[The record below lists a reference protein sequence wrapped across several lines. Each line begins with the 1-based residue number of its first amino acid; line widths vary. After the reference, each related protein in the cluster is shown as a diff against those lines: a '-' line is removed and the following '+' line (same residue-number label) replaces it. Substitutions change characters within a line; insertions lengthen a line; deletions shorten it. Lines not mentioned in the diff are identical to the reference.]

1 MGELTNMKLMTR
13 IVRAPQVILIA
24 LSKCKFILLLHGPLD
39 VQYNNSE
46 CRPAKFSCEFRL
58 FSFIIKLSY
67 CKKSQAFKLLY
78 LKNNLYRQK
87 IIKNLHIRHY
97 YGYPGF
103 QGIAASRLVCVQTTE
118 LYYIWRKHAPPSLK
132 QKTWRRFAKLV
143 PGYR

>member
-1 MGELTNMKLMTR
+1 MGRNYEYTNGDTLLKDQSRLYSCIIVRFTMGELTNMKLMTR
-13 IVRAPQVILIA
+13 IVRAPRVILIA

-78 LKNNLYRQK
+78 LKNNLYRRK
-87 IIKNLHIRHY
+87 IIKKLHIRHY

-103 QGIAASRLVCVQTTE
+103 QAVFE
-118 LYYIWRKHAPPSLK
+118 LLLL
-132 QKTWRRFAKLV
+132 QD
-143 PGYR
+143 